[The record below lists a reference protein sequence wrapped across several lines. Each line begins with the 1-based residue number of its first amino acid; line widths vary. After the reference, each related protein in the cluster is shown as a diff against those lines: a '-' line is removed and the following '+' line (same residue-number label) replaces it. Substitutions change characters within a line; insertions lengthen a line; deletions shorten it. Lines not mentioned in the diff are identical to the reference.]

1 MRQTYRK
8 PRADLGLGAFLLAKY
23 THMDLITTIKDRKQ
37 AAEDYLSKKRTAW
50 EEYENIFN
58 NKLYDAISEKT
69 KSQVVDNKL
78 STMILD
84 REARVMAQ
92 LATGKVKGISKNDEG
107 AAKLMNLT
115 LDKYILPNANAQ
127 YDFLTKLR
135 MVDRYSNIYG
145 NFFSLVDWDVKSN
158 GYVGPDMWLL
168 NIRDIFPQVGA
179 VSLDDSDFVIV
190 RSWKPLSH
198 FKSLKKADGYQNL
211 PEIIEKLEAM
221 GDEKGGRADS
231 DKSRRESS
239 DYSSADTAKKSG
251 YFEVLSMYERDRWV
265 DFVPGADL
273 VLREQKNPHDDG
285 ELPVLN
291 KYSIPLLDDF
301 MAMGDVERGKSL
313 QYTLNSLWNL
323 YLDSVKV
330 SLFPPVL
337 INKDRVADE
346 SSIKWSAAAKWL
358 MRGSLSDAVQ
368 TLNLTPQGTSTFN
381 NVYQVVTGSLLN
393 LMGTTD
399 TAVSKEVDPG
409 FGKTPQALQMQSQR
423 ENARDNVD
431 RFYMEQF
438 VTKVYRKFV
447 NLMGKKSSGK
457 VQFRMFEEEIDE
469 LSKQYPELKEMYDEE
484 TGKLTVDKKSMGSIT
499 YDYEIVP
506 GSTYAIDQKSQN
518 NNLQSILSLAL
529 NPQSFQLIQG
539 ALDAEGKSLN
549 VGELIT
555 RVITNSGI
563 QDWDKIIVDKNKD
576 PEALLNKDAQV
587 FEQAMQQMAG
597 MGGITGIPSQPPAD
611 MAPEGLT
618 PLPAEMM
625 NQ

>member
-1 MRQTYRK
+1 
-8 PRADLGLGAFLLAKY
+8 
-23 THMDLITTIKDRKQ
+23 MDLITTIKDRKQ
-37 AAEDYLSKKRTAW
+37 AAEDYLSKKRTVW
-50 EEYENIFN
+50 EEYENIFT
-58 NKLYDAISEKT
+58 NKLYDSISEKT

-78 STMILD
+78 STMVLD

-127 YDFLTKLR
+127 FDFLTKLR

-145 NFFSLVDWDVKSN
+145 NFFTLVDWDVKQN

-190 RSWKPLSH
+190 RSWKSLSH

-211 PEIIEKLEAM
+211 PEIIRKLEEKS
-221 GDEKGGRADS
+221 DEKGGRADEE
-231 DKSRRESS
+231 KSRRESN
-239 DYSSADTAKKSG
+239 DYSSADTAKKAG

-273 VLREQKNPHDDG
+273 ILREQKNPHDDG

-337 INKDRVADE
+337 INKDRISDE
-346 SSIKWSAAAKWL
+346 SSIKWSAAAKWM
-358 MRGSLSDAVQ
+358 MRGTLSDAVQ
-368 TLNLTPQGTSTFN
+368 TLNLTPQGTNTFN
-381 NVYQVVTGSLLN
+381 NTYQVVTGALLN

-399 TAVSKEVDPG
+399 TAVSKDVDPG
-409 FGKTPQALQMQSQR
+409 FGKTPQALEMQAQR

-469 LSKQYPELKEMYDEE
+469 LAKQYPEIREMYDEE
-484 TGKLTVDKKSMGSIT
+484 TGKLTVDKSAMGSIT
-499 YDYEIVP
+499 YDYEIVS
-506 GSTYAIDQKSQN
+506 GSTYAVDQKSQN
-518 NNLQSILSLAL
+518 NNLQSILSLVM
-529 NPQSFQLIQG
+529 NPQAFQILQG
-539 ALDAEGKSLN
+539 ALDSEGKSLN
-549 VGELIT
+549 VGELFT
-555 RVITNSGI
+555 RIISNSGI
-563 QDWDKIIVDKNKD
+563 QDWDKIVVDKNKD

-587 FEQAMQQMAG
+587 FENAMQQMAG
-597 MGGITGIPSQPPAD
+597 MGGIAGIPSAPPD